1 MMTVGTFKEVYFSL
15 HPKLYSIGFSIL
27 KNVEDTED
35 MIQDLYCKL
44 WDRREKL
51 ATVQNAEAYCITLL
65 KNLCFDLLHTPVFSL
80 TDPMD
85 ETYDMPDL
93 SPDIETNIS
102 YKETLSKIKSII
114 CRLPAKQQRI
124 LELRAFADC
133 SSEEIEK
140 ITGESA
146 ENVRVLL
153 SRARNTLRNKLKY

>member
-1 MMTVGTFKEVYFSL
+1 MTAGTFKEAYFAL
-15 HPKLYSIGFSIL
+15 HPKLYRIGFSIL
-27 KNVEDTED
+27 KNAEDTED

-44 WDRREKL
+44 WDGREKL
-51 ATVQNAEAYCITLL
+51 ATIQNPEAYCITLL
-65 KNLCFDLLHTPVFSL
+65 KNLCFDLLHKPVFSL

-85 ETYDMPDL
+85 EECDIPDM
-93 SPDIETNIS
+93 SPDVETTIS
-102 YKETLSKIKSII
+102 YKDTLSSIKSII
-114 CRLPAKQQRI
+114 HRLPAKQQRI
-124 LELRAFADC
+124 LELRVFADC